1 MLSSEIVS
9 GVWGLY
15 GRKGRVWKSKH
26 RGPVVGLPVPLV
38 EHWSCECYS
47 GLFRKECFVFFPLLR
62 LSYRFDLGGSFL
74 SYCRGCV
81 ILTSLR

>member
-26 RGPVVGLPVPLV
+26 RGPIVGLPVPLV
-38 EHWSCECYS
+38 VSTGAVS
-47 GLFRKECFVFFPLLR
+47 AIAVCFERNALSFFHYCVFHTDLILVV
-62 LSYRFDLGGSFL
+62 RF
-74 SYCRGCV
+74 
-81 ILTSLR
+81 